1 MATRVR
7 TSPAAAPLLAVA
19 IPVYNGARSLRRALD
34 SALKQDMDTPF
45 EVVVSNNGSKD
56 DTRQILEQYADP
68 RLKVTHFEDTVNMW
82 ENHNRCLDL
91 TQARYVVFCHA
102 DDRLE
107 TNALRAF
114 ERRLRDRDFPERYMC
129 WGRSRFRDFL
139 PNWEAGG
146 GTLDQPLV
154 GEYAFLPFSL
164 AGVTPS
170 GTLYSTAALRTS
182 GGFYPCTVRGALSDM
197 ATELRLALQGF
208 TVEMASFCVFE
219 RLDAATL
226 THVDSDA
233 TRACLWDALD
243 ALHAEFG
250 TEALVLAA
258 RKGRDRLHFDRLS
271 ALEHYLLERHSA
283 FSARDIAVLLARRN
297 SPRLWTSGDG
307 TRLARTLARQAT
319 SQLPAL
325 RERLSVLK

>member
-1 MATRVR
+1 
-7 TSPAAAPLLAVA
+7 VA
-19 IPVYNGARSLRRALD
+19 IPVYNGARSLHRALD
-34 SALKQDMDTPF
+34 SALAQDTDTPF
-45 EVVVSNNGSKD
+45 EIVVSNNGSKD
-56 DTRQILEQYADP
+56 ATRQILEQYADP
-68 RLKVTHFEDTVNMW
+68 RLKITHFEDTVNMW
-82 ENHNRCLDL
+82 ENHNRCLEL

-107 TNALRAF
+107 TNALRLF
-114 ERRLRDRDFPERYMC
+114 ERRLREREWPERYVA
-129 WGRSRFRDFL
+129 WGRSLFRDFL

-146 GTLDQPLV
+146 GVLDQPLV

-164 AGVTPS
+164 GGVTPS
-170 GTLYSTAALRTS
+170 GTVFSTASLRES
-182 GGFYPCTVRGALSDM
+182 GGFYPCTLRVSLSDM
-197 ATELRLALQGF
+197 ATELRLALNGF
-208 TVEMASFCVFE
+208 TIEMTSFCAFE
-219 RLDAATL
+219 RREATTL
-226 THVDSDA
+226 TQTDSHASRDA
-233 TRACLWDALD
+233 LWDALD

-319 SQLPAL
+319 AQLPAL